1 MPAFQHLTLT
11 ECAHLDTL
19 IAETAAGSGDALSAL
34 YHKTRTAVYGFA
46 LSILK
51 NPHDAEDVLQNVY
64 VKIHEAAGSYHTE
77 GKPLAWI
84 LRITRNL
91 SFLHL
96 RTKSRETPTSTEDL
110 ALFPQTNAPLSPEER
125 KTLQNALRILSDVDR
140 QIVML
145 HAVSDLRHREIA
157 DLLSLPLS
165 TVLSKYHRALL
176 RLRNALKED

>member
-1 MPAFQHLTLT
+1 MKKKLFIFTVICLGVCGVVWANSGTRVGAANIQSELPASADRHQ
-11 ECAHLDTL
+11 E
-19 IAETAAGSGDALSAL
+19 LSAL
-34 YHKTRTAVYGFA
+34 ISTMLRVYQNGGPGA
-46 LSILK
+46 L
-51 NPHDAEDVLQNVY
+51 E
-64 VKIHEAAGSYHTE
+64 
-77 GKPLAWI
+77 
-84 LRITRNL
+84 R
-91 SFLHL
+91 F
-96 RTKSRETPTSTEDL
+96 
-110 ALFPQTNAPLSPEER
+110 FPLSPEER